1 MPSKRRAGE
10 GTTRNGEHSTGAQPT
25 GAQHHLRGARD
36 HRPALRQPAARA
48 SASVQK
54 YRSPREVLIRVR
66 S

>member
-1 MPSKRRAGE
+1 MPSTRRAGK
-10 GTTRNGEHSTGAQPT
+10 GTTRNGEHSTGAQ
-25 GAQHHLRGARD
+25 HHVRAARD
-36 HRPALRQPAARA
+36 QRPALRQPDARA